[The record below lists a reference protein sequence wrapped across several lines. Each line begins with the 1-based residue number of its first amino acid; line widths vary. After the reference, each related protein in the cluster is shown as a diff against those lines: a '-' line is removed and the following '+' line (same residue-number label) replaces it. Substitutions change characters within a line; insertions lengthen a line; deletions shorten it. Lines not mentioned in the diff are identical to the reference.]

1 VANDTRVHLLRDFVL
16 LPLELPAHL
25 LPQNHED
32 SVQRGHNPNQIETR
46 TQQAGGRA
54 TCTNQVGDGL
64 AHGSDVAG
72 AGRADELD
80 EPVPLDTVVA
90 AHRRDHGP
98 HPQDRHGGAAG

>member
-1 VANDTRVHLLRDFVL
+1 
-16 LPLELPAHL
+16 
-25 LPQNHED
+25 
-32 SVQRGHNPNQIETR
+32 
-46 TQQAGGRA
+46 
-54 TCTNQVGDGL
+54 VGDGL